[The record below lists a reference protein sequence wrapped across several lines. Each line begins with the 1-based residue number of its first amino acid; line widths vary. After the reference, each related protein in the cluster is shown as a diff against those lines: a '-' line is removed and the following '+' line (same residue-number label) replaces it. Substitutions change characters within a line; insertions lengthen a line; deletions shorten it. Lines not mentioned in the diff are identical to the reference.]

1 MQCKGSNKN
10 KASEVPRD
18 HVINNN
24 AAVFLGGWVF
34 VLRLMEGFK
43 QGCVMIRIAF
53 QKGNSNDKVEDAL
66 QIQTVQEVTAATLV
80 TDGKDLNYECVAG
93 M

>member
-24 AAVFLGGWVF
+24 AAVLGG
-34 VLRLMEGFK
+34 LGF
-43 QGCVMIRIAF
+43 CPA
-53 QKGNSNDKVEDAL
+53 SNGRV
-66 QIQTVQEVTAATLV
+66 QT
-80 TDGKDLNYECVAG
+80 G
-93 M
+93 MCHDQNCILERQF